1 MLERW
6 TLLKSAV
13 LAAIAAILAGNA
25 YADVR
30 VQGSTTV
37 AYGLMNP
44 QKINIEKLAG
54 VGITIL
60 PSSTAHG
67 MTALAAGNADI
78 AMLAEP
84 LASIAA
90 AMNSKQADSI
100 DPAIY
105 EDRHVGNAYVQIIVH
120 PSNPVQMLPSA
131 ELARLFSG
139 QVKNWQEI
147 GGPDQPVLLIG
158 EPTSTPHRLIQE
170 ALRITYSPEL
180 KAVQNTNQ
188 TATIVAQAPGA
199 ISYITTAHDLAIR
212 DKLKVVQTD
221 LNLPLGLHLT
231 CRKDAS
237 PDVKRVIDA
246 AARVGQN

>member
-6 TLLKSAV
+6 TFLKRSL
-13 LAAIAAILAGNA
+13 LAAMAAIIAGSA
-25 YADVR
+25 CADVR

-37 AYGLMNP
+37 AYGLMSP
-44 QKINIEKLAG
+44 QKIEIEKLAG

-60 PSSTAHG
+60 PSSTTHG
-67 MTALAAGNADI
+67 MAALADGKADI

-90 AMNSKQADSI
+90 AMNGKQVDSI
-100 DPAIY
+100 DQAIY

-120 PSNPVQMLPSA
+120 PSNPVQMLPGA
-131 ELARLFSG
+131 QLARLFSG
-139 QVKNWQEI
+139 EVKNWRDI
-147 GGPDQPVLLIG
+147 GGADQQVLLIG
-158 EPTSTPHRLIQE
+158 EPTSTPHRLIQA
-170 ALRITYSPEL
+170 ALSITYSPEL

-212 DKLKVVQTD
+212 AHRQARDVVE
-221 LNLPLGLHLT
+221 GE
-231 CRKDAS
+231 
-237 PDVKRVIDA
+237 
-246 AARVGQN
+246 